1 MAKGLSPVA
10 KVLKPALI
18 AVFKDTDVVRLIV
31 DGLDEI
37 EATEHKPVL
46 RELKRLTE
54 FCGETCKL
62 LVASQDIPS
71 IRSMLGKVPQ
81 LFLGDENERQ
91 AIETDMRV
99 VVDATLT
106 ELDESLG
113 GALDAA
119 QKAALRASILSNAE
133 GRDCSCTAEIDI
145 PLLISIPGM
154 FLWIN
159 LILTLLEESCS
170 LDELESIVTTLPKD
184 LEQMLVMLEWFE
196 CKKSREILGSSFA
209 DTYASEGTESF
220 LTESV
225 VGVTLRDCRESRG
238 YLSGFSLPREEA
250 ISRNTKFFL
259 VPVFTKTV

>member
-1 MAKGLSPVA
+1 MPFLYEEYVAKGLSPVA

-18 AVFKDTDVVRLIV
+18 AIFKSTDVVRLIV

-71 IRSMLGKVPQ
+71 IRSMLGKGPQ
-81 LFLGDENERQ
+81 IFLGDENERQ
-91 AIETDMRV
+91 AVEADMCV

-113 GALDAA
+113 GALDTP

-133 GRDCSCTAEIDI
+133 GKNCSCTTHIRR
-145 PLLISIPGM
+145 LVLISISGM
-154 FLWIN
+154 FLWVN

-170 LDELESIVTTLPKD
+170 LDELESIVTSLPKD
-184 LEQMLVMLEWFE
+184 LEQMLVMLE
-196 CKKSREILGSSFA
+196 
-209 DTYASEGTESF
+209 
-220 LTESV
+220 
-225 VGVTLRDCRESRG
+225 
-238 YLSGFSLPREEA
+238 
-250 ISRNTKFFL
+250 
-259 VPVFTKTV
+259 